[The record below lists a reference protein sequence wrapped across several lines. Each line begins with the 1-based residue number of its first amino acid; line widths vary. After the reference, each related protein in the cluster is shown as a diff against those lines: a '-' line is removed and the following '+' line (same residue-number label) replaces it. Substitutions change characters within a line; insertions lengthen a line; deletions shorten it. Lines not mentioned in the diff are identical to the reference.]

1 MDIDNLKMEKNE
13 ELKDVFKVEDEY
25 PSLDSSGEKEER
37 QLNQDQPLDDIMV
50 EMSEDQM
57 EDDVLFARQFNTPPN
72 LNEFKHYCDIEQ
84 VESRKGR
91 DAIKLLFE
99 GFNYLNYSALVE
111 DRFIKVGRDPKTDK
125 ITPVTV
131 YTIEENAWCCE
142 KSNGQHNSEQKLH
155 GLGRKIYISW
165 NGLCRVREGYWVNG
179 KQ

>member
-1 MDIDNLKMEKNE
+1 
-13 ELKDVFKVEDEY
+13 
-25 PSLDSSGEKEER
+25 
-37 QLNQDQPLDDIMV
+37 
-50 EMSEDQM
+50 
-57 EDDVLFARQFNTPPN
+57 

-111 DRFIKVGRDPKTDK
+111 DRFIKVGRDSKTDK

-142 KSNGQHNSEQKLH
+142 KSNG
-155 GLGRKIYISW
+155 
-165 NGLCRVREGYWVNG
+165 
-179 KQ
+179 